1 MKVKTGLPATNPAP
15 KPGKYN
21 PAQRLTEAELADYA
35 KRMAVL
41 HREIVKC
48 KDQEARLRNEQL
60 RIIHLITVG
69 SDLESISTG
78 ICGLC
83 GFAVHE
89 GECLDA

>member
-15 KPGKYN
+15 KPNKYN

-35 KRMAVL
+35 RMAAY
-41 HREIVKC
+41 HNNEIVKFQ
-48 KDQEARLRNEQL
+48 DLIARHRNEIL
-60 RIIHLITVG
+60 RIFHLTTVG

>member
-1 MKVKTGLPATNPAP
+1 MVKQKIPATNPAP

-35 KRMAVL
+35 RRMAVL
-41 HREIVKC
+41 NREIGKH
-48 KDQEARLRNEQL
+48 QAAIFELRNETNRL
-60 RIIHLITVG
+60 LHEITVH
-69 SDLESISTG
+69 SDLEGISTG